1 MERPHST
8 VVTRPQTGTLPITVV
23 NVEASVSA
31 AATLQT
37 NVVVATSAA
46 AAANSF
52 ILSTAVAI
60 MISASAAFESC
71 TMVRQC
77 AIPCGFG
84 GFESQVNCFCHWSI
98 FAILEVY
105 TCAMT

>member
-1 MERPHST
+1 MGRPHST
-8 VVTRPQTGTLPITVV
+8 VVTRPQTGTLPMTVV

-46 AAANSF
+46 AAANSV

-77 AIPCGFG
+77 AVPC

-98 FAILEVY
+98 FAILDVY